1 MNRREFVRSAAALSV
16 LGLRGAADAR
26 AKGGSALAPAQRK
39 TADLAHFERM
49 PIGVSFHF
57 SMNTFTGND
66 YDEGTA
72 PATAYAPSALNV
84 DQWIS
89 TAALIGAR
97 FAILTAKH
105 MSGFC
110 LWDADDYAYDVAAS
124 GNRQDVCAAFV
135 AACKKRHIMPGFY
148 YCILDPRN
156 EGNQGHVDW
165 AGRVKDSYYALILR
179 QLTEL
184 HRKYKGAGLQV
195 IDIPGKLSP
204 EQRWEIYRRVRG
216 INPHCLMMVNQT
228 WTTSQANHGRIS
240 TPEAWPTDIM
250 VSEDALP
257 PKEGHDPWV
266 MYEGTRYYMPMAS
279 WIPTGPFYQG
289 SKYRT
294 WFWNPQFKT
303 RPASELFDIYQKTV
317 SRKASMTLNLS
328 PDTRGLLPDEA
339 VEQMH
344 RLAELIGKSS

>member
-110 LWDADDYAYDVAAS
+110 LWDADDYAYDVAAEIA
-124 GNRQDVCAAFV
+124 RMFV
-135 AACKKRHIMPGFY
+135 QP
-148 YCILDPRN
+148 L
-156 EGNQGHVDW
+156 
-165 AGRVKDSYYALILR
+165 
-179 QLTEL
+179 
-184 HRKYKGAGLQV
+184 
-195 IDIPGKLSP
+195 
-204 EQRWEIYRRVRG
+204 
-216 INPHCLMMVNQT
+216 
-228 WTTSQANHGRIS
+228 
-240 TPEAWPTDIM
+240 
-250 VSEDALP
+250 
-257 PKEGHDPWV
+257 
-266 MYEGTRYYMPMAS
+266 
-279 WIPTGPFYQG
+279 
-289 SKYRT
+289 
-294 WFWNPQFKT
+294 
-303 RPASELFDIYQKTV
+303 
-317 SRKASMTLNLS
+317 
-328 PDTRGLLPDEA
+328 
-339 VEQMH
+339 
-344 RLAELIGKSS
+344 